1 MKMLKSGDTFQ
12 INQSNSV

>member
-1 MKMLKSGDTFQ
+1 MIKLKSGDTFE